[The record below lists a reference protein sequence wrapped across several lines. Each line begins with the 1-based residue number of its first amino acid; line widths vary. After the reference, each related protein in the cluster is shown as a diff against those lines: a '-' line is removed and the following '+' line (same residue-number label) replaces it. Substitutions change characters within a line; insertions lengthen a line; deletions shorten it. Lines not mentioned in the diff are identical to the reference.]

1 MSENKLLKKLFQAYY
16 RENKFKIPIVD
27 LLEHRE
33 FGFIPW
39 DKQIMIRHMGFKNIE
54 YLKKYLVDYGS
65 RHVYSS
71 GTLYL
76 QPDNLYMN
84 KKQYQGCD
92 LVIDIDVDHFET
104 PCKINHD
111 YWYCEECGKNG
122 KGIMNK
128 CPKCGKLKLKNLNWV
143 CDICLDIAKRDIIN
157 LIYDFFFP
165 DFGIIEKDL
174 KIAFS
179 GHRGYHLKIENKK
192 MRGLSSEERREI
204 VDYITGDN
212 ISLEILGF
220 KDLSL
225 NISLLRDNIGW
236 SKKIILKIEEVLK
249 NYSND
254 TIIQLFKSKQFG
266 LNNDT
271 IEYILN
277 NKQNFLQI
285 LWNIDGFGPKTWENF
300 LYGIIKEIGIR
311 IDEPV
316 SIDIHRL
323 IRYPGSLHGKTGF
336 KVQELSLKELDTFNP
351 LDENNKNLDP
361 IVFQSDIMQKIE
373 ILESNVPATKI
384 KGQTY
389 GPFAQ
394 GEIIE
399 VPHHIAVFLLCKE
412 VAKTA

>member
-16 RENKFKIPIVD
+16 RENKSKIPIVD
-27 LLEHRE
+27 MLEHRE

-39 DKQIMIRHMGFKNIE
+39 DKQIMIRHMAFKNVE
-54 YLKKYLVDYGS
+54 SLSKYLIDNGS

-76 QPDNLYMN
+76 QPDNLNMN
-84 KKQYQGCD
+84 NKQYQGCD

-104 PCKINHD
+104 PCKTNHD
-111 YWYCEECGKNG
+111 YWYCVECGKSG
-122 KGIMNK
+122 KGMMKK
-128 CPKCGKLKLKNLNWV
+128 CPKCGKLKLRNLNWI

-157 LIYDFFFP
+157 LIYDFLFP
-165 DFGIIEKDL
+165 DFGIDEKDL

-179 GHRGYHLKIENKK
+179 GHRGYHLKVENKK

-204 VDYITGDN
+204 VDYITGSN

-254 TIIQLFKSKQFG
+254 TIIKLFKSKQFG
-266 LNNDT
+266 LSNDT
-271 IEYILN
+271 IEFILN
-277 NKQNFLQI
+277 NKQDFLKI
-285 LWNIDGFGPKTWENF
+285 LWNIDGFGPKKWENF

-311 IDEPV
+311 IDDPV

-351 LDENNKNLDP
+351 LDESNKSLDP

-373 ILESNVPATKI
+373 ILESEVPATKI

-399 VPHHIAVFLLCKE
+399 LPHHIAVFLLCRG